1 MNSPTNQNGIPLV
14 LLVPCGHYPAGIWPW
29 AKIQIVPPVNIPI
42 PTKIGS
48 KLGGEFTYQP
58 KWDPI
63 GFTNPMW
70 TLPRRNMAMGQN
82 PNRTPSEHPPKSV
95 LNWVVNS
102 PTNQNGIP
110 FILLIPCG
118 HFPPVN
124 IPKISSNRVRLG
136 DHQVQGAKKGGQNK
150 PVLKYPPGIWP
161 WAFQNPNRTP
171 SEHPNPHQN
180 RF

>member
-14 LLVPCGHYPAGIWPW
+14 LLIPCGHYPAGIWPW

-48 KLGGEFTYQP
+48 KLGGEFTYQAKWDPIGFTNLMWTLPPRNMAMGQNPNRTPSEHHNPEFTYQP

-82 PNRTPSEHPPKSV
+82 PNRTPSEHP
-95 LNWVVNS
+95 
-102 PTNQNGIP
+102 
-110 FILLIPCG
+110 
-118 HFPPVN
+118 
-124 IPKISSNRVRLG
+124 
-136 DHQVQGAKKGGQNK
+136 
-150 PVLKYPPGIWP
+150 
-161 WAFQNPNRTP
+161 
-171 SEHPNPHQN
+171 NPHQN